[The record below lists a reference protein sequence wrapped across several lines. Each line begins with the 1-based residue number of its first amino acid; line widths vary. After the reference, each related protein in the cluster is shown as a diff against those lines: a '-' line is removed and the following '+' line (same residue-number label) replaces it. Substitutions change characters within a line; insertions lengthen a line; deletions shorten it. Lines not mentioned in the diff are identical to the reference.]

1 MAVLMKFKVAEVKNW
16 PFYFLIDRQSVE
28 GRKMCVVVVSFSL
41 MKSVTT
47 DSVMS
52 DGSVF
57 WYGCCFILLFRRKE
71 WWG

>member
-57 WYGCCFILLFRRKE
+57 
-71 WWG
+71 